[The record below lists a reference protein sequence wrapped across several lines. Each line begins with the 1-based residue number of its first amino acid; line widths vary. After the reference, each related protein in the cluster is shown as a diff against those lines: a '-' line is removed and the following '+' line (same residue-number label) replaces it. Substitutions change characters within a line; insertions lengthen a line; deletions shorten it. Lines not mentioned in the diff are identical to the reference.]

1 MSEVLKEINGKP
13 VPQNTIE
20 KIIELRT
27 LEITLGHLPPQEWSM
42 QELNKRIND
51 PSFPEH
57 ASQME
62 RKTESLFAEIAHNL
76 KAINF
81 SAGETA
87 AVINSYLR
95 YLGGPKYCNEAEVQ
109 EALDH

>member
-1 MSEVLKEINGKP
+1 MSDPLKEINGKP
-13 VPQNTIE
+13 VPESIVN

-42 QELNKRIND
+42 QDLNRRIND
-51 PSFPEH
+51 PDFPEY

-87 AVINSYLR
+87 AIVNSYLR
-95 YLGGPKYCNEAEVQ
+95 YQGGPKYCNEAEVQ
-109 EALDH
+109 ETLEQ

>member
-1 MSEVLKEINGKP
+1 MSDPLKEINGKP
-13 VPQNTIE
+13 VPQSTIE

-27 LEITLGHLPPQEWSM
+27 LEITLGHLPPQEWNM
-42 QELNKRIND
+42 QELTRRMND
-51 PSFPEH
+51 PEFPEH

-76 KAINF
+76 RAINF

-87 AVINSYLR
+87 AIINSHLR
-95 YLGGPKYCNEAEVQ
+95 YQGGPKYCNEAEVQ
-109 EALDH
+109 EALEQ